1 MQVTLL
7 RLGFKGTAAGN
18 RRRFPMHA
26 VAALMTPVL
35 GALVLMALA
44 FVALPVACARHQVPN
59 VDGARRAA
67 RKAIQIV
74 RPSAPTKARLI
85 EQLVALA
92 EVATAAEAAAPWWQ
106 GSVGRTEA
114 AWLRVVRTA
123 HDTTTAARAVE
134 SSARRAYTTL
144 HTDVRDEVVR
154 AQAEIG
160 EAGMGRREAAAMQ
173 QALLSLKLAER
184 LAEAGRHQPAV
195 EELREARQGAAVV
208 HHEWASL
215 HARFGEPS
223 NLRQWQAWAEMT
235 IEESRRAG
243 ETAILVDKLR
253 RRVTL
258 YRDGK
263 AVVHFPAELGA
274 NGLRRKEHAGDR
286 ATPEGMYR
294 VVQVKEASK
303 TRFYKALLINYPN
316 DEDRMRFALGQRR
329 GQISAAAGIGSLI
342 EIHGDGGEGRDWTN
356 GCIAL
361 TNEDMDRLFAH
372 VHVGTPVT
380 IVGTYGR

>member
-1 MQVTLL
+1 VQVTSLVSEYQ
-7 RLGFKGTAAGN
+7 GTAAGN
-18 RRRFPMHA
+18 RRRSAIRGAAA
-26 VAALMTPVL
+26 VALAAL
-35 GALVLMALA
+35 LVSCSHHPA
-44 FVALPVACARHQVPN
+44 PN

-67 RKAIQIV
+67 RNAIRVV
-74 RPSAPTKARLI
+74 RPTAPGKARLI

-92 EVATAAEAAAPWWQ
+92 EVATAAEAAAPWWE

-114 AWLRVVRTA
+114 AWLRV
-123 HDTTTAARAVE
+123 AR
-134 SSARRAYTTL
+134 SAREATTSVRATQSQARGVYTAL
-144 HTDVRDEVVR
+144 HPEVRNEVVR

-160 EAGMGRREAAAMQ
+160 EAGMGRREASAMQ
-173 QALLSLKLAER
+173 QAITSLRLAEK
-184 LAEAGRHQPAV
+184 LAEAGRHQQAV
-195 EELREARQGAAVV
+195 EELREARAGASVV
-208 HHEWASL
+208 HHAWATL
-215 HARFGEPS
+215 HARFGESS
-223 NLRQWQAWAEMT
+223 NLRQWRQWAEVT
-235 IEESRRAG
+235 IEESARTGDA
-243 ETAILVDKLR
+243 AILVDKLR

-258 YRDGK
+258 YRAGK

-294 VVQVKEASK
+294 VVQVKEAPH

-329 GQISAAAGIGSLI
+329 GQISAAARIGSLI
-342 EIHGDGGEGRDWTN
+342 EIHGDGGEGRDWTD

-361 TNEDMDRLFAH
+361 VNDDMARLFAN
-372 VHVGTPVT
+372 VRVGTPVT

>member
-1 MQVTLL
+1 
-7 RLGFKGTAAGN
+7 
-18 RRRFPMHA
+18 MHEA
-26 VAALMTPVL
+26 AALVTPVL

-44 FVALPVACARHQVPN
+44 FVALPVACARHPVPN
-59 VDGARRAA
+59 VDGPRRAA
-67 RKAIQIV
+67 RKAIQVV
-74 RPSAPTKARLI
+74 RPTAPTRARLI

-92 EVATAAEAAAPWWQ
+92 EVATAAEAAAPWWE

-123 HDTTTAARAVE
+123 HEATATVRTVQSQARE
-134 SSARRAYTTL
+134 AYTAL
-144 HTDVRDEVVR
+144 HREVRDEVVR
-154 AQAEIG
+154 AQAEIV

-173 QALLSLKLAER
+173 RALISLKLAER
-184 LAEAGRHQPAV
+184 LADAGRHPQAV

-215 HARFGEPS
+215 HARFGEAS
-223 NLRQWQAWAEMT
+223 NQRQWRAWAEMT

-243 ETAILVDKLR
+243 DTAILVDKLR

-258 YRDGK
+258 YRAGK
-263 AVVHFPAELGA
+263 AIVHFPAELGA

-294 VVQVKEASK
+294 VVQVKEAPR

-361 TNEDMDRLFAH
+361 INEDMDRLFAH
-372 VHVGTPVT
+372 VGVGTPVT

>member
-1 MQVTLL
+1 M
-7 RLGFKGTAAGN
+7 RSAA
-18 RRRFPMHA
+18 A
-26 VAALMTPVL
+26 VAL
-35 GALVLMALA
+35 
-44 FVALPVACARHQVPN
+44 VALLGSCSRHPAPN

-67 RKAIQIV
+67 RNAIKVV
-74 RPSAPTKARLI
+74 RPADPAKARLI

-92 EVATAAEAAAPWWQ
+92 EVATAGEAAAPWWQ

-114 AWLRVVRTA
+114 AWLRVTRTA
-123 HDTTTAARAVE
+123 REATKSVRASQDRARGV
-134 SSARRAYTTL
+134 YTSV
-144 HTDVRDEVVR
+144 HPEVRNEVVR

-173 QALLSLKLAER
+173 RAIAGLR
-184 LAEAGRHQPAV
+184 LAEKLAAAGRHLQAV
-195 EELREARQGAAVV
+195 EELREAREDAAIV
-208 HHEWASL
+208 HKSWASL
-215 HARFGEPS
+215 HARFGDARNIS
-223 NLRQWQAWAEMT
+223 QWRRWADMT
-235 IEESRRAG
+235 IEESLRTND
-243 ETAILVDKLR
+243 TAILVDKLR

-258 YRDGK
+258 YSAGR

-294 VVQVKEASK
+294 VVQVKQAPN
-303 TRFYKALLINYPN
+303 TRYYKALLINYPN

-329 GQISAAAGIGSLI
+329 GQISARAGIGSLI

-356 GCIAL
+356 GCVAL
-361 TNEDMDRLFAH
+361 ANEDMDRLFRH
-372 VHVGTPVT
+372 VRVGTPVT